1 MNEFMLRLTR
11 HPLVRRKETFL
22 ALVILVLG
30 AFLSIRTDVFLT
42 WDNLLDVLVNYSF
55 LGIMSAGMLV
65 VLISGGIDISFTAIA
80 TVAQYAMALYITQ
93 RGGNLFFAFLMAST
107 IGVVLGC
114 LNGFL
119 IDFLKV
125 PAIIVTIATLNLYY
139 GVLITVTKGRWI
151 YGFPEWFRR
160 IPALF
165 SMKDSSGTTYTLSL
179 PIILLV
185 LIYALTAFFLN
196 RTNLGRQI
204 YAVGGNPEAAQ
215 RLGVNIRR
223 LRVFVYG
230 LMGLLS
236 GLASVI
242 QAQLVQTVAPNSIVG
257 RELDVVA
264 AVVLGGASLA
274 GGTGTVL
281 GTALGVSLIA
291 IMGNGLTLMG
301 VSSYWHQVFLGAVI
315 VISVGVTSY
324 TQRRGLKLRRIQV
337 EGEE

>member
-1 MNEFMLRLTR
+1 
-11 HPLVRRKETFL
+11 
-22 ALVILVLG
+22 
-30 AFLSIRTDVFLT
+30 
-42 WDNLLDVLVNYSF
+42 
-55 LGIMSAGMLV
+55 
-65 VLISGGIDISFTAIA
+65 
-80 TVAQYAMALYITQ
+80 
-93 RGGNLFFAFLMAST
+93 
-107 IGVVLGC
+107 
-114 LNGFL
+114 
-119 IDFLKV
+119 
-125 PAIIVTIATLNLYY
+125 
-139 GVLITVTKGRWI
+139 
-151 YGFPEWFRR
+151 
-160 IPALF
+160 
-165 SMKDSSGTTYTLSL
+165 MKDSSGTTYTLSL

-185 LIYALTAFFLN
+185 LVYALTAFFLN